1 MYCHIIIVGRFTVKP
16 VHDLRQFIKFQSL
29 VNHVEYS
36 KNTDD
41 FIVRIKEQPTSR
53 ETTERFTHAIVASGT
68 FAYAEK
74 PSFPGLSKFKGRILH
89 SQDIKHMDAFRNQ
102 KILIIGAR
110 WSAEDLALQAFKY
123 GAEHAIISW
132 RTMPHGQDW
141 FEFPEGIEQ
150 RPLVEKVDS
159 KSAWFKDGT
168 TAEVNSIILCTG
180 YRWHFPFLAEDLRV
194 PGLFFCSRDF
204 YKWTL
209 WLNGGNNKLMYI
221 GAPYNFYTL
230 TLIEAQHRQPWF
242 GATVKPVLC
251 SHSKIDKTKVLK
263 ANGRLMKVESIAE
276 CSTWSVLQYF

>member
-1 MYCHIIIVGRFTVKP
+1 M
-16 VHDLRQFIKFQSL
+16 RQFIKFQTL

-36 KNTDD
+36 KKTDD
-41 FIVRIKEQPTSR
+41 FIVRTKDQPTSR
-53 ETTERFTHAIVASGT
+53 ETTERFTHVIVASGT

-74 PSFPGLSKFKGRILH
+74 PSFPGLSEFKGRILH

-123 GAEHAIISW
+123 GAEHVIISW

-159 KSAWFKDGT
+159 NSAWFKDGT
-168 TAEVNSIILCTG
+168 TAEVDSIIFCTG

-194 PGLFFCSRDF
+194 PGQFFCSRDF
-204 YKWTL
+204 YKWT
-209 WLNGGNNKLMYI
+209 KAI
-221 GAPYNFYTL
+221 QIYNEWWEIQEKKYPHISRYSGSVSLYRKSDTL
-230 TLIEAQHRQPWF
+230 TPHTLDE
-242 GATVKPVLC
+242 GV
-251 SHSKIDKTKVLK
+251 
-263 ANGRLMKVESIAE
+263 
-276 CSTWSVLQYF
+276 